1 MKKDFQNLKVEHVT
15 VGKSSMKDAEILYT
29 LDKKVMEPLR
39 DNTRTL
45 WAEQYS
51 KYIEKNVFWGE
62 KVFLGEEI
70 SNTINYCHMQIQI
83 LTSWL

>member
-45 WAEQYS
+45 
-51 KYIEKNVFWGE
+51 
-62 KVFLGEEI
+62 
-70 SNTINYCHMQIQI
+70 
-83 LTSWL
+83 